1 MKNHLQLLTA
11 KILALGCNPKK
22 AGIATRRKVESGIF
36 LSQLLSQKEKR
47 KKRDIQTLP
56 GYRYSWEDGIYSS
69 SLVDDW
75 KDLMNELE
83 VKGDLNL
90 KFVPHRQNRCIQV
103 AKHIHTA
110 PSKDDA
116 FHGHWAKL
124 LADRAYLKFAGWT
137 AQGAQEQIKSID
149 NPASQYLEEAEFI
162 LQKLYLL

>member
-1 MKNHLQLLTA
+1 MEDHLQLLTA

-22 AGIATRRKVESGIF
+22 AGIATRRKIESGIF
-36 LSQLLSQKEKR
+36 LSQLLDQKKER

-75 KDLMNELE
+75 KDIMNDLG

-116 FHGHWAKL
+116 FHGRWAKL

-137 AQGAQEQIKSID
+137 AQGAQEQIKSIG